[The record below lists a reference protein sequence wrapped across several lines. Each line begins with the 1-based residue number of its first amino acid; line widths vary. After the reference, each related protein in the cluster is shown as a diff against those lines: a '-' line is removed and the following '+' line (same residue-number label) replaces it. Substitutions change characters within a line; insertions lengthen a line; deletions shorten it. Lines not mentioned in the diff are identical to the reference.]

1 MGYHEI
7 GRTNES
13 SEDNRLTYGVPRS
26 PRSLSSPT
34 SAPSFIQP
42 SVIHGALG
50 MPDISSPPRPLHIGH
65 DDVFEQEANSIAR
78 SFSNVSHRDRNEG
91 THYLHIT
98 KSIAIQRKCAKCE
111 QAEEQTLRRS
121 PEGGT
126 EATAEAAGDEPAPAA
141 ETAPDTPTAEQA
153 PTPTEQTPAE
163 PSAET
168 KGGATLL
175 VDDDA
180 AQIGPGQMRKT
191 EFLAALRESVCATAN
206 EAMAPTGQ
214 STENCPWMEYWF
226 TQMADKD
233 AAHVEKAIHKF
244 APETAGVSTAQEY
257 IPLVA
262 ARVRRSVEQWAKTGE
277 ISGLPEGIT
286 PDIPGLGALGGLAA
300 GLGGTFFKARPGGAR
315 VVSDPGA
322 IRNRLGVGSPL
333 PESARSRME
342 SAFGLSFSQVR
353 IHTDPNAASLSDQL
367 NARAFTVGE
376 HVAFGPGEYQPGTLV
391 GDALLAHELAHV
403 VQQGGATNASS
414 PMPKGEG
421 EYNSIEQDADRSAV
435 GAVASLWGTAQGGLS
450 RITRE
455 AAPNLRSGL
464 GLHRCAGTGAK
475 AAGESVKKPACTA
488 PSAKDWKAS
497 FAATEAMPA
506 DMQPRAKLDLVQQ
519 ALCPLATTE
528 VKLAGT
534 KHPDAVD
541 PEDYDPYPVIN
552 FDVGLNGKQSWP
564 REGTRCKGASPPTE
578 GCNTKPLGNNY
589 GYNFRDGSALYVVL
603 GPAALSADTPA
614 YTQRNAEHEIF
625 LATQYT
631 ATEAKRGK
639 APKFPDDAELD
650 AWTRDFVG
658 YFHLLGWKARGPASG
673 GGAPIYFGEG
683 WQKLVDRYYESTDTS
698 DDARK
703 KTEDRLVEYF
713 NSPPSSD
720 ASAGRRGHPTDSAG
734 VKEVF
739 LLWLDRREAEN
750 PDRKLI
756 KALRAR
762 KLAP

>member
-1 MGYHEI
+1 MHTQKTTCTKSDDAEASASTQHSLHASDMLAAFATRPRYVVGNGATVHLLEKACMRPRVRI
-7 GRTNES
+7 
-13 SEDNRLTYGVPRS
+13 VP
-26 PRSLSSPT
+26 
-34 SAPSFIQP
+34 A
-42 SVIHGALG
+42 G
-50 MPDISSPPRPLHIGH
+50 
-65 DDVFEQEANSIAR
+65 DVLEQEADRTAKSLVMSHPTAGAR
-78 SFSNVSHRDRNEG
+78 S
-91 THYLHIT
+91 LHPAPT
-98 KSIAIQRKCAKCE
+98 GSIQCKCAKCE
-111 QAEEQTLRRS
+111 DEEGETLRRS
-121 PEGGT
+121 LKDGGDT
-126 EATAEAAGDEPAPAA
+126 PAEATTESSPAAPAA
-141 ETAPDTPTAEQA
+141 ETTPETPTPEQA
-153 PTPTEQTPAE
+153 SAPSEQNPSE
-163 PSAET
+163 PFPET
-168 KGGATLL
+168 KGAATLL

-180 AQIGPGQMRKT
+180 EQIGPGQMRKS
-191 EFLAALRESVCATAN
+191 EFLAALHESVCAAAN

-214 STENCPWMEYWF
+214 TTENCPWMEHWF
-226 TQMADKD
+226 TQAAEKD
-233 AAHVEKAIHKF
+233 AAYVEKALRKY
-244 APETAGVSTAQEY
+244 APETAGATTAQEF

-277 ISGLPEGIT
+277 ITGLPEGIT
-286 PDIPGLGALGGLAA
+286 PDIPGLGVLGGLAA
-300 GLGGTFFKARPGGAR
+300 GLGGMFFKARPGGAR
-315 VVSDPGA
+315 AVSDPGA

-333 PESARSRME
+333 PGSARSRME

-353 IHTDPNAASLSDQL
+353 IHTDPSAASLSDQL
-367 NARAFTVGE
+367 NARAFTIGE
-376 HVAFGPGEYQPGTLV
+376 HVAFGAGEYRPGTLM

-435 GAVASLWGTAQGGLS
+435 GAVASIWGTAHGGIS
-450 RITRE
+450 RITRA

-475 AAGESVKKPACTA
+475 AAGESVKKSACTA

-497 FAATEAMPA
+497 FAAAEALPA
-506 DMQPRAKLDLVQQ
+506 DKQPGAKLDLVRQ
-519 ALCPLATTE
+519 ALCPLATAD

-534 KHPDAVD
+534 KHPAAVD
-541 PEDYDPYPVIN
+541 PEDYDPYPIIN

-564 REGTRCKGASPPTE
+564 SEGVRCKGASPPAE
-578 GCNTKPLGNNY
+578 GCNTKLLGTNY
-589 GYNFRDGSALYVVL
+589 GYNFRDGSTLYVVL
-603 GPAALSADTPA
+603 GPTALSADTPA

-625 LATQYT
+625 LATKYT
-631 ATEAKRGK
+631 ATENKRGK
-639 APKFPDDAELD
+639 GPKFPDDAELD

-683 WQKLVDRYYESTDTS
+683 WQKLVDRYYESKNTS
-698 DDARK
+698 DGARK
-703 KTEDRLVEYF
+703 KAEDRLVEYF

-720 ASAGRRGHPTDSAG
+720 ASAGRRGHPTDPAG
-734 VKEVF
+734 VKELF

-762 KLAP
+762 KLSP